1 MYPPHLKGHLQIAA
15 AATLFGLI
23 GIFVKLTTQMPLG
36 SIIFYRLLFGLIAI
50 AIFFGCC
57 GRLSELRLRDKK
69 GYILLLGL
77 FQAGTMFSYFFSV
90 KYTSVSI
97 AVLLLYTAPVY
108 VTLLSPLILKEHVT
122 RSSLLALGISSA
134 GVFMVIQP
142 GNLFQGVNSMYI
154 IGLAAGLVSGLCY
167 ASIIITSRYLRE
179 YYSGT
184 AQAAWALFI
193 TMVIFSPYAVAI
205 PGRVVLDNLHVL
217 VLFGLLPTAVAL
229 IFYLNGLMRVRAQ
242 SASIV
247 ALLEPVS
254 AVVFAFIILSEPVTY
269 ATIMGGGLILV
280 GAVLVSREWGV
291 ESSH

>member
-1 MYPPHLKGHLQIAA
+1 
-15 AATLFGLI
+15 
-23 GIFVKLTTQMPLG
+23 
-36 SIIFYRLLFGLIAI
+36 
-50 AIFFGCC
+50 
-57 GRLSELRLRDKK
+57 
-69 GYILLLGL
+69 
-77 FQAGTMFSYFFSV
+77 
-90 KYTSVSI
+90 
-97 AVLLLYTAPVY
+97 
-108 VTLLSPLILKEHVT
+108 
-122 RSSLLALGISSA
+122 
-134 GVFMVIQP
+134 MVIQP

-167 ASIIITSRYLRE
+167 ASIIITSRYLRD

-205 PGRVVLDNLHVL
+205 PGRVVLDNLSVL

-269 ATIMGGGLILV
+269 ATITGGGLILM

-291 ESSH
+291 KSSH

>member
-205 PGRVVLDNLHVL
+205 PGRVVLDNLSVL

-242 SASIV
+242 SASII